1 MRRQETFVC
10 DICGRAFFTE
20 DACLKHERECGAA
33 KVKCVRVSLTDKDSE
48 AKFAFG
54 LQFNCSGEKS
64 NLGVICVHPCGL
76 GFLMDTYVQESLVH
90 QAVES
95 LAAKAEKLILER
107 EERLLHLRKSLTGAK
122 EDVKRELDRYQLR
135 DSE

>member
-20 DACLKHERECGAA
+20 EACLKHERECGAA
-33 KVKCVRVSLTDKDSE
+33 KVKCVRVSLTDKDNE

-54 LQFNCSGEKS
+54 LQFNCSSEKS
-64 NLGVICVHPCGL
+64 HLGVICVHPCGL
-76 GFLMDTYVQESLVH
+76 GFLMDTYVQESLVRH
-90 QAVES
+90 AVDS

-107 EERLLHLRKSLTGAK
+107 EERLMNLRKSLTGAK
-122 EDVKRELDRYQLR
+122 EDVKRELDHYQLL
-135 DSE
+135 DSK